1 MKQIPFVGYEFEY
14 GFQFTQAE
22 VKRFAEVT
30 GDFNPIH
37 LDADYAA
44 QTPFKKPIMH
54 GFLSGSIFSKVFGT
68 QYPGEGTI
76 YMEQQMNFR
85 RPMFVDTKYAVKFKV
100 LECDHEKGSM
110 LIDCRIL
117 NEEGKVC
124 LDGNARLM
132 NKAIFDQAR

>member
-1 MKQIPFVGYEFEY
+1 MRQVPFVGYEFGYAFE
-14 GFQFTQAE
+14 FTQAE
-22 VKRFAEVT
+22 VKKFAEVT

-76 YMEQQMNFR
+76 YLEQHMSFK
-85 RPMFVDTKYAVKFKV
+85 RPMFVDTKYEVKFKIT
-100 LECDHEKGSM
+100 ECDAEKGTM

-117 NEEGKVC
+117 SDEQKVC
-124 LDGNARLM
+124 LEGNARLM
-132 NKAIFDQAR
+132 NKAIFNQAK

>member
-14 GFQFTQAE
+14 GFQFTQVE
-22 VKRFAEVT
+22 VKKFADIT

-100 LECDHEKGSM
+100 LECDNEKGSM
-110 LIDCRIL
+110 LIDC
-117 NEEGKVC
+117 
-124 LDGNARLM
+124 
-132 NKAIFDQAR
+132 